1 MCWVV
6 LNTGAAGGDGRW
18 MFYKIQNSTGLKLV
32 VWLNLLTLCSH
43 TQEDTQEF
51 GRNPRQARRA
61 EQSPCLLFQVISA
74 DSHSFLYI
82 QHVLYNPDIY
92 DLHRIQ
98 QMTSD
103 LQCDL

>member
-1 MCWVV
+1 M
-6 LNTGAAGGDGRW
+6 DGEC
-18 MFYKIQNSTGLKLV
+18 FIKSKTQQT
-32 VWLNLLTLCSH
+32 LNLLSDWICWPW
-43 TQEDTQEF
+43 QEF

-74 DSHSFLYI
+74 DSHTFLFI